1 MKTYEFLQVA
11 VVAFKRGHLKVL
23 SLAWDRDLGGRDFD
37 EALFN
42 HFVDEFNKRF
52 SIDIRSNKRASFRL
66 RQSIEK
72 ASLPHACQCAAD
84 RSDHES
90 GNPSKMQAS
99 ARQSVYS

>member
-1 MKTYEFLQVA
+1 M
-11 VVAFKRGHLKVL
+11 AFKRGHLKVL

-52 SIDIRSNKRASFRL
+52 QIDIRSNKRASFRL

-72 ASLPHACQCAAD
+72 AGLLLACQ
-84 RSDHES
+84 
-90 GNPSKMQAS
+90 QT
-99 ARQSVYS
+99 ARGSRV